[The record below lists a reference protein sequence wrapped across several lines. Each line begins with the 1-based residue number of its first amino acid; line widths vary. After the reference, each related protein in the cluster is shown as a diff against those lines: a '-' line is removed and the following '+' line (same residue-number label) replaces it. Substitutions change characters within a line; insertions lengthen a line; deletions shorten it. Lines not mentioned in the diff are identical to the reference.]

1 MRAIL
6 VDDESLA
13 LRDLERQLL
22 KIGGV
27 DIAGCCQDPFTA
39 LRMAAELGPDVVFLD
54 IEMPGMTGI
63 ETAEKLHAVLPDAH
77 IVFVTAYDEYAVKA
91 FELNAVDYLLKPL
104 QSERLRTTIAR
115 LAGYGTGN
123 NQTAGPKSSPP
134 LLGCFHSLQYEGQP
148 LSWRTVK
155 AQELFAYLLHQR
167 GRQVRKEELL
177 ELLWAESGQ
186 KNGMTQMYTAIYQ
199 VRKTLQAGGIDVEVV
214 STEKCYMLDLKAT
227 QLDADEWE
235 RAVHETAAP
244 SEDTLPAHKRL
255 LELYR
260 GDYFANYDYLWAENE
275 RERLRLLWF
284 QHAIGVADFMA
295 GSAQPIEAL
304 RLYQRIQQAFPYAEE
319 TYWGLMKLHYARGDQ
334 QAVQKQY
341 DDLNKILAAELGMAP
356 QTYIRE
362 WYERHMSS

>member
-13 LRDLERQLL
+13 LRDLEKQLL

-27 DIAGCCQDPFTA
+27 EIAGCYQDPFTA
-39 LRMAAELGPDVVFLD
+39 LRMAVELRPGAVFLD

-63 ETAEKLHAVLPDAH
+63 EAAEKLHAELPDAH
-77 IVFVTAYDEYAVKA
+77 IVFITAYDEYAVKA

-115 LAGYGTGN
+115 LASYGTGKKQAAEPN
-123 NQTAGPKSSPP
+123 SSLP

-155 AQELFAYLLHQR
+155 AQELFAYLLHHR

-177 ELLWAESGQ
+177 ELLWAESNH

-199 VRKTLQAGGIDVEVV
+199 VRKTLLANGIDVEVV
-214 STEKCYMLDLKAT
+214 SSEKCYMLDLKT
-227 QLDADEWE
+227 TRFDVDEWE
-235 RAVHETAAP
+235 RSIHETEAP
-244 SEDTLPAHKRL
+244 SEATISEHKRL

-284 QHAIGVADFMA
+284 QYAIGVADFMA
-295 GSAQPIEAL
+295 GSAQSMEAL
-304 RLYQRIQQAFPYAEE
+304 KLYQRIQQAFPYAEE
-319 TYWGLMKLHYARGDQ
+319 TYWGLMKLHHARGDQ

-341 DDLNKILAAELGMAP
+341 AELSSILFAELGTVP
-356 QTYIRE
+356 QAYIRD
-362 WYERHMSS
+362 WYERHMTL